1 MPGRFPRLSKFVVRA
16 VEIVGAGCVSAFAA
30 VLLGN
35 AHEPQRMSE
44 APVVVRL
51 APADEQ
57 MIRYVRDESAIL
69 AERLRSASDV
79 LNATVPAPAAASP
92 APVAAAAAGK
102 PGKGAAPAV
111 ATTPA
116 VAPAPTSA
124 PAPARREQKPNRST
138 SELRQRPWEPQAILN
153 VIAPTRPELPR
164 SSTAAATDSKDARV
178 SAAASAAAGESAL
191 PAAPTQ
197 ATPTQVTP
205 MQVTPMQV
213 TPMQVT
219 PTQVPSRLFSDAASS
234 VRDAPRPPLAVGPS
248 VSSSM

>member
-1 MPGRFPRLSKFVVRA
+1 MPGRFPRLSKFVIRA

-57 MIRYVRDESAIL
+57 MIRYVRDENAIL

-79 LNATVPAPAAASP
+79 LNATAPAAAPASP
-92 APVAAAAAGK
+92 APAAAAGK
-102 PGKGAAPAV
+102 PGKGVAAAV
-111 ATTPA
+111 AT
-116 VAPAPTSA
+116 APAATPT

-153 VIAPTRPELPR
+153 VIAPARPELARLPA
-164 SSTAAATDSKDARV
+164 AAATDSKDARTT
-178 SAAASAAAGESAL
+178 ATASVAPGESAL

-197 ATPTQVTP
+197 VTPT
-205 MQVTPMQV
+205 
-213 TPMQVT
+213 QVT